1 VRYVL
6 GFAVLMSLLTSHARV
21 RGADYVVVNNVPKYA
36 VVNKAATSASRVKV
50 STTCDSCGVTGK
62 CLCFAGE
69 CACPACGLGAG
80 GLSKQAGKPQGSG
93 TTRAT
98 LVPSAVTPLRPDGG
112 TGSSGGTPP
121 AGTSTSASPAT
132 LGGTTNGC
140 ANGQCYSGRTT
151 TYSRGVFRLR

>member
-6 GFAVLMSLLTSHARV
+6 GFAALMSLLTIPARMK
-21 RGADYVVVNNVPKYA
+21 GADYVVVNNVPKYA
-36 VVNKAATSASRVKV
+36 VVNRAAQSPAVKV
-50 STTCDSCGVTGK
+50 HTTCGCGKTGK
-62 CLCFAGE
+62 CLCFVGE
-69 CACPACGLGAG
+69 CSCPECGLGGAA
-80 GLSKQAGKPQGSG
+80 KQAGKPQGSG

-98 LVPSAVTPLRPDGG
+98 PVPSVGMPLRPDGG
-112 TGSSGGTPP
+112 TGSSAATPP